1 MAGPM
6 ASGLLYDR
14 QPKGKHFQEKRITM
28 KKLALLLS
36 FAFVAGVAYAQ
47 PAAQAEKAPAKAAQ
61 AEKTAAKAEVKAAAK
76 THDVEAEF
84 VSFDAEKK
92 TVTLKVGTETHPAP
106 VEGKAVA
113 QAKSLKAGEKV
124 TATCRDSA
132 DGKHEAVTAIKAA
145 AAAKSAEP
153 AKK

>member
-1 MAGPM
+1 MSGPM
-6 ASGLLYDR
+6 ASGLLSR
-14 QPKGKHFQEKRITM
+14 SQPKGKHFQEKRITM

-47 PAAQAEKAPAKAAQ
+47 PAAQAEKAKPAEKAAP
-61 AEKTAAKAEVKAAAK
+61 AAKTEAKAAAK

-92 TVTLKVGTETHPAP
+92 TVSLKVGTETHAAPA
-106 VEGKAVA
+106 EGKALA
-113 QAKSLKAGEKV
+113 QVKSLKAGEKV
-124 TATCRDSA
+124 TATCRDNA
-132 DGKHEAVTAIKAA
+132 EGKHEAVTAIKAA

-153 AKK
+153 HKN